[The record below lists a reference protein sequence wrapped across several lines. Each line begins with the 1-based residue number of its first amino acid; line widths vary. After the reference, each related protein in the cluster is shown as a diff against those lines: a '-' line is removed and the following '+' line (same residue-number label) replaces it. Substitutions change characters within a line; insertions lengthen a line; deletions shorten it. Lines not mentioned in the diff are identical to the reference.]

1 MIRINLLPKEEKPSK
16 AALLWGRIFTWA
28 LIGAAVVL
36 VVGVGWHVLRSYE
49 IAGLKS
55 DIEDARVEQEKY
67 RKEADLV
74 TELTKKRKMI
84 SQRIQVI
91 EDLDKNRFLRVQLL
105 DELARSVPE
114 YVWLHSFAEAGGSV
128 SLRGKAFSN
137 LAISRFMD
145 SLESKAHVDS
155 VYLQVIRK
163 EELDG
168 TPVLNFN
175 LGYQANT
182 SGEAVDNS

>member
-1 MIRINLLPKEEKPSK
+1 MIRINLLPKEEKPSR
-16 AALLWGRIFTWA
+16 AVLLWRRIFIWT
-28 LIGAAVVL
+28 LIGSALVL
-36 VVGVGWHVLRSYE
+36 VVGIGLHISRSYE
-49 IAGLKS
+49 ISNLKS
-55 DIEDARVEQEKY
+55 DISNAHAEQDKY
-67 RKEADLV
+67 RKEAEIV

-91 EDLDKNRFLRVQLL
+91 EDLDRNRFLRVQLL

-114 YVWLHSFAEAGGSV
+114 YIWLHSFQEAGGSV
-128 SLRGKAFSN
+128 NLRGRAFSN

-145 SLESKAHVDS
+145 SLEGKAHVDS

-168 TPVLNFN
+168 TPILNFE
-175 LGYQANT
+175 LGCQT
-182 SGEAVDNS
+182 SPDGEDADNS